1 MPTDNAVEWKS
12 RNSVVFTVFKNC
24 HKFSVSFLLETRG
37 GTLSYT
43 QGQNIHPLPR
53 GNFLLIANC
62 QMCSD
67 SFANI
72 SHKEMRNIS
81 INIRSNEPLKTVNEG
96 PR

>member
-24 HKFSVSFLLETRG
+24 HKLSVSFLLETRG

-43 QGQNIHPLPR
+43 QGQNIHPLHQR
-53 GNFLLIANC
+53 KLANSK
-62 QMCSD
+62 MCSE

-72 SHKEMRNIS
+72 SHKEMRNIG
-81 INIRSNEPLKTVNEG
+81 ITIRMSHSRQYMSALDEN
-96 PR
+96 